1 MYSRMTRYL
10 LGLLLV
16 CTLATSSPQGFAHA
30 VLLDSSPKPGE
41 MLMQS
46 PSEVVANF
54 NEGVGPIFFKVLDVK
69 GQPVGD
75 PGEIRLD
82 GTKMILPLRATIPNG
97 TYVLTYR
104 VISADT
110 HPVGATFGFSIGEPM
125 KTVDATA
132 DAGSRSIWSLAVAVN
147 RWVLYA
153 GMLWVAG
160 TALFL
165 LLLGIEG
172 SLREDARQKAR
183 WASVVTALSYVLAV
197 GFGGAD
203 MQLGG
208 VDALWKAATWR
219 SGLDSTLAP
228 SAVFGV
234 ISMALLYAG
243 CMAGE
248 RRRHGVLIAG
258 VALAIGSFLVTGH
271 AATAPPAWLM
281 APVVGAHL
289 LATAFWIGAFRPLL
303 LSTRQLS
310 AADSGAL
317 MQRFS
322 NFAVPAV
329 IVALIS
335 GSAISLKQLGSPANL
350 FNNDYGTVLLTKI
363 ILVFVIIGIAAY
375 NKINLTPKLIA
386 NDAAGVSKIKRTITL
401 ELMLYLIVLAAASAL
416 TVTTPPRALVATGEA
431 GAAEANMAMM
441 SGGLV
446 KRTLENDAGYS
457 AEIELSPAKV
467 GENMLMVTVKDPA
480 GVIVQSATALEVT
493 VALESAGISEVRLKA
508 EAVGNG
514 MWHVMIGETLIPGDW
529 ALTIDAYLTDYDKIS
544 FLTSVNLN

>member
-1 MYSRMTRYL
+1 MYSRITRYL

-132 DAGSRSIWSLAVAVN
+132 DAGSRSLWSLAVAVN

>member
-1 MYSRMTRYL
+1 MFSRMTRYL
-10 LGLLLV
+10 FSLLLV
-16 CTLATSSPQGFAHA
+16 GALAASSPRAFAHA

-41 MLMQS
+41 MLMQP

-82 GTKMILPLRATIPNG
+82 GTKMILPLGALLPNG

-125 KTVDATA
+125 KSVDATA

-147 RWVLYA
+147 RWILYA

-160 TALFL
+160 TAIFML
-165 LLLGIEG
+165 LVGLDGA
-172 SLREDARQKAR
+172 LREDARQKAR
-183 WASVVTALSYVLAV
+183 WASVLTAWSYVLAV

-208 VDALWKAATWR
+208 ADALWQAATWR
-219 SGLDSTLAP
+219 SGLDSTLAS
-228 SAVFGV
+228 SAVFGL
-234 ISMALLYAG
+234 IAMLLLYAG
-243 CMAGE
+243 FAAGD
-248 RRRHGVLIAG
+248 RRRDGFLIAG
-258 VALAIGSFLVTGH
+258 VVLAIGSFLVTGH

-303 LSTRQLS
+303 LSTRMLS
-310 AADSGAL
+310 VSDSGAL
-317 MQRFS
+317 LQRFS
-322 NFAVPAV
+322 TFAVPAV
-329 IVALIS
+329 IVVLVS
-335 GSAISLKQLGSPANL
+335 GSAISLKQLGSPTKL
-350 FNNDYGTVLLTKI
+350 FDNDYGTVLLAKI

-386 NDAAGVSKIKRTITL
+386 NDAAGVAKIRRTITL
-401 ELMLYLIVLAAASAL
+401 ELMLYVIVLAAASAL

-431 GAAEANMAMM
+431 GAADAKMAMI
-441 SGGLV
+441 SGGLL
-446 KRTLENDAGYS
+446 KRTLRNAAAYS

-467 GENMLMVTVKDPA
+467 GENMLMVTLTDPA
-480 GVIVQSATALEVT
+480 GVIVDDATALEVT
-493 VALESAGISEVRLKA
+493 VALEAAGISEVRLKA
-508 EAVGNG
+508 EPVGNG

-529 ALTIDAYLTDYDKIS
+529 ALTIDGYLTDYDKTS
-544 FLTSVNLN
+544 FATIVTLK

>member
-1 MYSRMTRYL
+1 MCGRMTRYL

-16 CTLATSSPQGFAHA
+16 CTFATSSPQGFAHA

-82 GTKMILPLRATIPNG
+82 GTKMILPLRATLPNG

-125 KTVDATA
+125 KTIDATA

-183 WASVVTALSYVLAV
+183 WASVLTALSYVLAV

-219 SGLDSTLAP
+219 SGLDSTLAS
-228 SAVFGV
+228 SAVLGL
-234 ISMALLYAG
+234 IAMALLYAG
-243 CMAGE
+243 FVAGE
-248 RRRHGVLIAG
+248 QRRHGVLIAG
-258 VALAIGSFLVTGH
+258 ATLAIGSFLVTGH

-281 APVVGAHL
+281 APVVGVHL

-303 LSTRQLS
+303 LSTGQLS

-329 IVALIS
+329 IVVLIS
-335 GSAISLKQLGSPANL
+335 GTAISLKQLGSPAKL
-350 FNNDYGTVLLTKI
+350 FDNDYGTVLLTKI
-363 ILVFVIIGIAAY
+363 ILVLVIIGIAAY
-375 NKINLTPKLIA
+375 NKINLTPRLIA
-386 NDAAGVSKIKRTITL
+386 NDVAGVSKIRRTITL
-401 ELMLYLIVLAAASAL
+401 ELMLYVIVLAAASAL

-431 GAAEANMAMM
+431 GAAEAKMAMM

-480 GVIVQSATALEVT
+480 GVIVQDATALEVT

-529 ALTIDAYLTDYDKIS
+529 VLMIDGYLTDYDKTS
-544 FLTSVNLN
+544 FATTVTLK

>member
-1 MYSRMTRYL
+1 MFSRMTRYL
-10 LGLLLV
+10 FSLLLV
-16 CTLATSSPQGFAHA
+16 GALAASSPRAFAHA

-41 MLMQS
+41 MLMQP

-82 GTKMILPLRATIPNG
+82 GTKMILPLGALLPNG

-125 KTVDATA
+125 KSVDATA

-147 RWVLYA
+147 RWILYA

-160 TALFL
+160 TAIFML
-165 LLLGIEG
+165 LVGLDGA
-172 SLREDARQKAR
+172 LREDARQKAR
-183 WASVVTALSYVLAV
+183 WASVLTAWSYVLAV

-208 VDALWKAATWR
+208 ADALWQAATWR
-219 SGLDSTLAP
+219 SGFDSTLAS
-228 SAVFGV
+228 SAVFGL
-234 ISMALLYAG
+234 IAMLLLYAG
-243 CMAGE
+243 FAAGD
-248 RRRHGVLIAG
+248 RRRDGFLIAG
-258 VALAIGSFLVTGH
+258 VVLAIGSFLVTGH

-303 LSTRQLS
+303 LSTRMLS
-310 AADSGAL
+310 VSDSGAL
-317 MQRFS
+317 LQRFS
-322 NFAVPAV
+322 TFAVPAV
-329 IVALIS
+329 IVVLVS
-335 GSAISLKQLGSPANL
+335 GSAISLKQLGSPTKL
-350 FNNDYGTVLLTKI
+350 FDNDYGTVLLAKI

-386 NDAAGVSKIKRTITL
+386 NDAAGVAKIRRTITL
-401 ELMLYLIVLAAASAL
+401 ELMLYVIVLAAASAL

-431 GAAEANMAMM
+431 GAADAKMAMI
-441 SGGLV
+441 SGGLL
-446 KRTLENDAGYS
+446 KRTLRNAAAYS

-467 GENMLMVTVKDPA
+467 GENMLMVTLTDPA
-480 GVIVQSATALEVT
+480 GVIVDDATALEVT
-493 VALESAGISEVRLKA
+493 VALEAAGISEVRLKA
-508 EAVGNG
+508 EPVGNG

-529 ALTIDAYLTDYDKIS
+529 ALTIDGYLTDYDKTS
-544 FLTSVNLN
+544 FATIVTLK

>member
-132 DAGSRSIWSLAVAVN
+132 DAGSRSLWSLAVAVN

-183 WASVVTALSYVLAV
+183 WASLVTALSYVLAV

>member
-132 DAGSRSIWSLAVAVN
+132 DAGSRSLWSLAVAVN

>member
-1 MYSRMTRYL
+1 MCGRMTRYL

-16 CTLATSSPQGFAHA
+16 CTFATSSPQGFAHA

-82 GTKMILPLRATIPNG
+82 GTKMILPLRATLPNG

-183 WASVVTALSYVLAV
+183 WASVLTALSYVLAV

-219 SGLDSTLAP
+219 SGLDSTLAS
-228 SAVFGV
+228 SAVLGL
-234 ISMALLYAG
+234 IAMALLYAG
-243 CMAGE
+243 FVAGE
-248 RRRHGVLIAG
+248 QRRHGVLIAG
-258 VALAIGSFLVTGH
+258 ATLAIGSFLVTGH

-281 APVVGAHL
+281 APVVGVHL

-303 LSTRQLS
+303 LSTGQLS

-329 IVALIS
+329 IVVLIS
-335 GSAISLKQLGSPANL
+335 GTAISLKQLGSPAKL
-350 FNNDYGTVLLTKI
+350 FDNDYGTVLLTKI
-363 ILVFVIIGIAAY
+363 ILVLVIIGIAAY
-375 NKINLTPKLIA
+375 NKINLTPRLIA
-386 NDAAGVSKIKRTITL
+386 NDVAGVSKIRRTITL
-401 ELMLYLIVLAAASAL
+401 ELMLYVIVLAAASAL

-431 GAAEANMAMM
+431 GAAEAKMAMM

-480 GVIVQSATALEVT
+480 GVIVQDATALEVT

-529 ALTIDAYLTDYDKIS
+529 ALTIDGYLTDYDKTS
-544 FLTSVNLN
+544 FSTTVTLK

>member
-1 MYSRMTRYL
+1 MFSRMTRYL
-10 LGLLLV
+10 FSLLLV
-16 CTLATSSPQGFAHA
+16 GALAASSPRAFAHA

-41 MLMQS
+41 MLMQP

-82 GTKMILPLRATIPNG
+82 GTKMILPLGALLPNG

-125 KTVDATA
+125 KSVDATA

-147 RWVLYA
+147 RWILYA

-160 TALFL
+160 TAIFML
-165 LLLGIEG
+165 LVGLDGA
-172 SLREDARQKAR
+172 LREDARQKAR
-183 WASVVTALSYVLAV
+183 WASVLTAWSYVLAV

-208 VDALWKAATWR
+208 ADALWQAATWR
-219 SGLDSTLAP
+219 SGLDSTLAS
-228 SAVFGV
+228 SAVFGL
-234 ISMALLYAG
+234 IAMLLLYAG
-243 CMAGE
+243 FAAGD
-248 RRRHGVLIAG
+248 RRRDGFLIAG
-258 VALAIGSFLVTGH
+258 VVLAIGSFLVTGH

-303 LSTRQLS
+303 LSTRMLS
-310 AADSGAL
+310 VSDSGAL
-317 MQRFS
+317 LQRFS
-322 NFAVPAV
+322 TFAVPAV
-329 IVALIS
+329 IVVLVS
-335 GSAISLKQLGSPANL
+335 GSAISLKQLGSPTKL
-350 FNNDYGTVLLTKI
+350 FDNDYGTVLLAKI

-386 NDAAGVSKIKRTITL
+386 NDAAGVAKIRRTITL
-401 ELMLYLIVLAAASAL
+401 ELMLYVIVLAAASAL

-431 GAAEANMAMM
+431 GAADAKMAMI
-441 SGGLV
+441 SGGLL
-446 KRTLENDAGYS
+446 KRTLRNASAYS

-467 GENMLMVTVKDPA
+467 GENMLMVTLTDPA
-480 GVIVQSATALEVT
+480 GVIVDDATALEVT
-493 VALESAGISEVRLKA
+493 VALEAAGISEVRLKA
-508 EAVGNG
+508 EPVGNG

-529 ALTIDAYLTDYDKIS
+529 ALTIDGYLTDYDKTS
-544 FLTSVNLN
+544 FATIVTLK

>member
-1 MYSRMTRYL
+1 MTRYL
-10 LGLLLV
+10 FSLLLV
-16 CTLATSSPQGFAHA
+16 GALAASSPRAFAHA

-41 MLMQS
+41 MLMQP

-82 GTKMILPLRATIPNG
+82 GTKMILPLGALLPNG

-125 KTVDATA
+125 KSVDATA

-147 RWVLYA
+147 RWILYA

-160 TALFL
+160 TAIFML
-165 LLLGIEG
+165 LVGLDGA
-172 SLREDARQKAR
+172 LREDARQKAR
-183 WASVVTALSYVLAV
+183 WASVLTAWSYVLAV

-208 VDALWKAATWR
+208 ADALWQAATWR
-219 SGLDSTLAP
+219 SGFDSTLAS
-228 SAVFGV
+228 SAVFGL
-234 ISMALLYAG
+234 IAMLLLYAG
-243 CMAGE
+243 FAAGD
-248 RRRHGVLIAG
+248 RRRDGFLIAG
-258 VALAIGSFLVTGH
+258 VVLAIGSFLVTGH

-303 LSTRQLS
+303 LSTRMLS
-310 AADSGAL
+310 VSDSGAL
-317 MQRFS
+317 LQRFS
-322 NFAVPAV
+322 TFAVPAV
-329 IVALIS
+329 IVVLVS
-335 GSAISLKQLGSPANL
+335 GSAISLKQLGSPTKL
-350 FNNDYGTVLLTKI
+350 FDNDYGTVLLAKI

-386 NDAAGVSKIKRTITL
+386 NDAAGVAKIRRTITL
-401 ELMLYLIVLAAASAL
+401 ELMLYVIVLAAASAL

-431 GAAEANMAMM
+431 GAADAKMAMI
-441 SGGLV
+441 SGGLL
-446 KRTLENDAGYS
+446 KRTLRNASAYS

-467 GENMLMVTVKDPA
+467 GENMLMVTLTDPA
-480 GVIVQSATALEVT
+480 GVIVDDATALEVT
-493 VALESAGISEVRLKA
+493 VALEAAGISEVRLKA
-508 EAVGNG
+508 EPVGNG

-529 ALTIDAYLTDYDKIS
+529 ALTIDGYLTDYDKTS
-544 FLTSVNLN
+544 FATIVTLN

>member
-1 MYSRMTRYL
+1 MCGRMTRYL

-16 CTLATSSPQGFAHA
+16 CTFATSSPQGFAHA

-82 GTKMILPLRATIPNG
+82 GTKMILPLRATLPNG

-125 KTVDATA
+125 KTIDATA

-183 WASVVTALSYVLAV
+183 WASVLTALSYVLAV

-219 SGLDSTLAP
+219 SGLDSTLAS
-228 SAVFGV
+228 SAVLGL
-234 ISMALLYAG
+234 IAMALLYAG
-243 CMAGE
+243 FVAGE
-248 RRRHGVLIAG
+248 QRRHGVLIAG
-258 VALAIGSFLVTGH
+258 ATLAIGSFLVTGH

-281 APVVGAHL
+281 APVVGVHL

-303 LSTRQLS
+303 LSTGQLS

-329 IVALIS
+329 IVVLIS
-335 GSAISLKQLGSPANL
+335 GTAISLKQLGSPAKL
-350 FNNDYGTVLLTKI
+350 FDNDYGTVLLTKI
-363 ILVFVIIGIAAY
+363 ILVLVIIGIAAY
-375 NKINLTPKLIA
+375 NKINLTPRLIA
-386 NDAAGVSKIKRTITL
+386 NDVAGVSKIRRTITL
-401 ELMLYLIVLAAASAL
+401 ELMLYVIVLAAASAL

-431 GAAEANMAMM
+431 GAAEAKMAMM

-480 GVIVQSATALEVT
+480 GVIVQDATALEVT

-529 ALTIDAYLTDYDKIS
+529 ALTIDGYLTDYDKTS
-544 FLTSVNLN
+544 FSTTVTLK

>member
-1 MYSRMTRYL
+1 MTRYL

-16 CTLATSSPQGFAHA
+16 CTFATSSPQGFAHA

-82 GTKMILPLRATIPNG
+82 GTKMILPLRATLPNG

-125 KTVDATA
+125 KTIDATA

-183 WASVVTALSYVLAV
+183 WASVLTALSYVLAV

-219 SGLDSTLAP
+219 SGLDSTLAS
-228 SAVFGV
+228 SAVLGL
-234 ISMALLYAG
+234 IAMALLYAG
-243 CMAGE
+243 FVAGE
-248 RRRHGVLIAG
+248 QRRHGVLIAG
-258 VALAIGSFLVTGH
+258 ATLAIGSFLVTGH

-281 APVVGAHL
+281 APVVGVHL

-303 LSTRQLS
+303 LSTGQLS

-329 IVALIS
+329 IVVLIS
-335 GSAISLKQLGSPANL
+335 GTAISLKQLGSPAKL
-350 FNNDYGTVLLTKI
+350 FDNDYGTVLLTKI
-363 ILVFVIIGIAAY
+363 ILVLVIIGIAAY
-375 NKINLTPKLIA
+375 NKINLTPRLIA
-386 NDAAGVSKIKRTITL
+386 NDVAGVSKIRRTITL
-401 ELMLYLIVLAAASAL
+401 ELMLYVIVLAAASAL

-431 GAAEANMAMM
+431 GAAEAKMAMM

-467 GENMLMVTVKDPA
+467 GENMLMVTLKDPA
-480 GVIVQSATALEVT
+480 GVIVQDATALEVT

-529 ALTIDAYLTDYDKIS
+529 ALTIDGYLTDYDKTS
-544 FLTSVNLN
+544 FSTTVTLK

>member
-1 MYSRMTRYL
+1 MTRYL

-183 WASVVTALSYVLAV
+183 WASLVTALSYVLAV

>member
-1 MYSRMTRYL
+1 MHGRMTRYL

-46 PSEVVANF
+46 PAEVVANF

-82 GTKMILPLRATIPNG
+82 GTKMILPLRATLPNG

-183 WASVVTALSYVLAV
+183 WASVLTALSYVLAV

-219 SGLDSTLAP
+219 SGLDSTLAS
-228 SAVFGV
+228 SAVLGL
-234 ISMALLYAG
+234 IAMALLYAG
-243 CMAGE
+243 FVAGE
-248 RRRHGVLIAG
+248 QRRHGVLIAG
-258 VALAIGSFLVTGH
+258 ATLAIGSFLVTGH

-281 APVVGAHL
+281 APVVGVHL

-303 LSTRQLS
+303 LSTGQLS

-329 IVALIS
+329 IVVLIS
-335 GSAISLKQLGSPANL
+335 GTAISLKQLGSPAKL
-350 FNNDYGTVLLTKI
+350 FDNDYGTVLLTKI
-363 ILVFVIIGIAAY
+363 ILVLVIVGIAAF
-375 NKINLTPKLIA
+375 NKINLTPRLIA
-386 NDAAGVSKIKRTITL
+386 NDVAGVSKIKRTITL
-401 ELMLYLIVLAAASAL
+401 ELMLYVIVLAAASAL

-431 GAAEANMAMM
+431 GAAEAKMAMM
-441 SGGLV
+441 TGGLV

-480 GVIVQSATALEVT
+480 GVIVQDATALEVT

-529 ALTIDAYLTDYDKIS
+529 ALTIDGYLTDYDKTS
-544 FLTSVNLN
+544 FATTVTLK

>member
-10 LGLLLV
+10 LGFLLV

-69 GQPVGD
+69 GEAVGD

-147 RWVLYA
+147 RWALYA

-183 WASVVTALSYVLAV
+183 WASVLTALSYVLAV

-208 VDALWKAATWR
+208 VDALWKPATWR
-219 SGLDSTLAP
+219 SGLDSTLAS

-258 VALAIGSFLVTGH
+258 VVLAIGSFLVTGH

-289 LATAFWIGAFRPLL
+289 LATAFWMGAFRPLL

-329 IVALIS
+329 IVVLIS
-335 GSAISLKQLGSPANL
+335 GTAISLKQLGSPANL
-350 FNNDYGTVLLTKI
+350 FNNDYGRVLLTKI

-375 NKINLTPKLIA
+375 NKINLTPKLLA
-386 NDAAGVSKIKRTITL
+386 NDVAGVSKIKRTITL
-401 ELMLYLIVLAAASAL
+401 ELMLYAIVLSAASAL
-416 TVTTPPRALVATGEA
+416 TVTTPPRALVATGKA
-431 GAAEANMAMM
+431 GAAEAKMAMM

-457 AEIELSPAKV
+457 ADIELSPAKV
-467 GENMLMVTVKDPA
+467 GENMLMVTLRDPA
-480 GVIVQSATALEVT
+480 GVIVQGATALEVT

-529 ALTIDAYLTDYDKIS
+529 ALMIDGYLTDYDKTS
-544 FLTSVNLN
+544 FATTVTLK

>member
-1 MYSRMTRYL
+1 MCGRMTRYL

-16 CTLATSSPQGFAHA
+16 CTFATSSPQGFAHA

-82 GTKMILPLRATIPNG
+82 GTKMILPLRATLPNG

-183 WASVVTALSYVLAV
+183 WASVLTALSYVLAV

-219 SGLDSTLAP
+219 SGLDSTLAS
-228 SAVFGV
+228 SAVLGL
-234 ISMALLYAG
+234 IAMALLYAG
-243 CMAGE
+243 FVAGE
-248 RRRHGVLIAG
+248 QRRHGVLIAG
-258 VALAIGSFLVTGH
+258 ATLAIGSFLVTGH

-281 APVVGAHL
+281 APVVGVHL

-303 LSTRQLS
+303 LSTGQLS

-329 IVALIS
+329 IVVLIS
-335 GSAISLKQLGSPANL
+335 GTAISLKQLGSPAKL
-350 FNNDYGTVLLTKI
+350 FDNDYGTVLLTKI
-363 ILVFVIIGIAAY
+363 ILVLVIIGIAAY
-375 NKINLTPKLIA
+375 NKINLTPRLIA
-386 NDAAGVSKIKRTITL
+386 NDVAGVSKIKRTITL
-401 ELMLYLIVLAAASAL
+401 ELMLYVIVLAAASAL

-431 GAAEANMAMM
+431 GAAEAKMAMM
-441 SGGLV
+441 TGGLV

-480 GVIVQSATALEVT
+480 GVIVQDATALEVT

-529 ALTIDAYLTDYDKIS
+529 ALTIDGYLTDYDKTS
-544 FLTSVNLN
+544 FATTVTLK

>member
-1 MYSRMTRYL
+1 MTRYL
-10 LGLLLV
+10 FSLLLV
-16 CTLATSSPQGFAHA
+16 GALAASSPRAFAHA

-41 MLMQS
+41 MLMQP

-82 GTKMILPLRATIPNG
+82 GTKMILPLGALLPNG

-125 KTVDATA
+125 KSVDATA

-147 RWVLYA
+147 RWILYA

-160 TALFL
+160 TAIFML
-165 LLLGIEG
+165 LVGLDGA
-172 SLREDARQKAR
+172 LREDARQKAR
-183 WASVVTALSYVLAV
+183 WASVLTAWSYVLAV

-208 VDALWKAATWR
+208 ADALWQAATWR
-219 SGLDSTLAP
+219 SGLDSTLAS
-228 SAVFGV
+228 SAVFGL
-234 ISMALLYAG
+234 IAMLLLYAG
-243 CMAGE
+243 FAAGD
-248 RRRHGVLIAG
+248 RRRDGFLIAG
-258 VALAIGSFLVTGH
+258 VVLAIGSFLVTGH

-303 LSTRQLS
+303 LSTRMLS
-310 AADSGAL
+310 VSDSGAL
-317 MQRFS
+317 LQRFS
-322 NFAVPAV
+322 TFAVPAV
-329 IVALIS
+329 IVVLVS
-335 GSAISLKQLGSPANL
+335 GSAISLKQLGSPTKL
-350 FNNDYGTVLLTKI
+350 FDNDYGTVLLAKI

-386 NDAAGVSKIKRTITL
+386 NDAAGVAKIRRTITL
-401 ELMLYLIVLAAASAL
+401 ELMLYVIVLAAASAL

-431 GAAEANMAMM
+431 GAADAKMAMI
-441 SGGLV
+441 SGGLL
-446 KRTLENDAGYS
+446 KRTLRNAAAYS

-467 GENMLMVTVKDPA
+467 GENMLMVTLTDPA
-480 GVIVQSATALEVT
+480 GVIVDDATALEVT
-493 VALESAGISEVRLKA
+493 VALEAAGISEVRLKA
-508 EAVGNG
+508 EPVGNG

-529 ALTIDAYLTDYDKIS
+529 ALTIDGYLTDYDKTS
-544 FLTSVNLN
+544 FATIVTLK

>member
-1 MYSRMTRYL
+1 MTRYL
-10 LGLLLV
+10 FSLLLV
-16 CTLATSSPQGFAHA
+16 GALAASSPRAFAHA

-41 MLMQS
+41 MLMQP

-82 GTKMILPLRATIPNG
+82 GTKMILPLGALLPNG

-125 KTVDATA
+125 KSVDATA

-147 RWVLYA
+147 RWILYA

-160 TALFL
+160 TAIFML
-165 LLLGIEG
+165 LVGLDGA
-172 SLREDARQKAR
+172 LREDARQKAR
-183 WASVVTALSYVLAV
+183 WASVLTAWSYVLAV

-208 VDALWKAATWR
+208 ADALWQAATWR
-219 SGLDSTLAP
+219 SGLDSTLAS
-228 SAVFGV
+228 SAVFGL
-234 ISMALLYAG
+234 IAMLLLYAG
-243 CMAGE
+243 FAAGD
-248 RRRHGVLIAG
+248 RRRDGFLIAG
-258 VALAIGSFLVTGH
+258 VVLAIGSFLVTGH

-303 LSTRQLS
+303 LSTRMLS
-310 AADSGAL
+310 VSDSGAL
-317 MQRFS
+317 LQRFS
-322 NFAVPAV
+322 TFAVPAV
-329 IVALIS
+329 IVVLVS
-335 GSAISLKQLGSPANL
+335 GSAISLKQLGSPTKL
-350 FNNDYGTVLLTKI
+350 FDNDYGTVLLAKI

-386 NDAAGVSKIKRTITL
+386 NDAAGVAKIRRTITL
-401 ELMLYLIVLAAASAL
+401 ELMLYVIVLAAASAL

-431 GAAEANMAMM
+431 GAADAKMAMI
-441 SGGLV
+441 SGGLL
-446 KRTLENDAGYS
+446 KRTLRNAAAYS

-467 GENMLMVTVKDPA
+467 GENMLMVTLTDPA
-480 GVIVQSATALEVT
+480 GVIVDDATALEVT
-493 VALESAGISEVRLKA
+493 VALEAAGISEVRLKA
-508 EAVGNG
+508 EPVGNG

-529 ALTIDAYLTDYDKIS
+529 ALTIDGYLTDYDKTS
-544 FLTSVNLN
+544 FATIVTLN

>member
-1 MYSRMTRYL
+1 MCGRMTRYL

-16 CTLATSSPQGFAHA
+16 CTFATSSPQGFAHA

-82 GTKMILPLRATIPNG
+82 GTKMILPLRATLPNG

-132 DAGSRSIWSLAVAVN
+132 DAGSRSIWALAVAVN

-183 WASVVTALSYVLAV
+183 WASVLTALSYVLAV

-219 SGLDSTLAP
+219 SGLDSTLAS
-228 SAVFGV
+228 SAVLGL
-234 ISMALLYAG
+234 IAMALLYAG
-243 CMAGE
+243 FVAGE
-248 RRRHGVLIAG
+248 QRRHGVLIAG
-258 VALAIGSFLVTGH
+258 ATLAIGSFLVTGH

-281 APVVGAHL
+281 APVVGVHL

-303 LSTRQLS
+303 LSTGQLS

-329 IVALIS
+329 IVVLIS
-335 GSAISLKQLGSPANL
+335 GTAISLKQLGSPAKL
-350 FNNDYGTVLLTKI
+350 FDNDYGTVLLTKI
-363 ILVFVIIGIAAY
+363 ILVLVIVGIAAF
-375 NKINLTPKLIA
+375 NKINLTPRLIA
-386 NDAAGVSKIKRTITL
+386 NDVAGVSKIKRTITL
-401 ELMLYLIVLAAASAL
+401 ELMLYVIVLAAASAL
-416 TVTTPPRALVATGEA
+416 TVTTPPRALVVTGEA
-431 GAAEANMAMM
+431 GAAEAKMAMM
-441 SGGLV
+441 TGGLV

-480 GVIVQSATALEVT
+480 GVIVQDATALEVT

-529 ALTIDAYLTDYDKIS
+529 ALTIDGYLTDYDKTS
-544 FLTSVNLN
+544 FSTTVTLK

>member
-183 WASVVTALSYVLAV
+183 WASLVTALSYVLAV

>member
-1 MYSRMTRYL
+1 MCGRMTRYL

-16 CTLATSSPQGFAHA
+16 CTFATSSPQGFAHA

-82 GTKMILPLRATIPNG
+82 GTKMILPLRATLPNG

-183 WASVVTALSYVLAV
+183 WASVLTALSYVLAV

-219 SGLDSTLAP
+219 SGLDSTLAS
-228 SAVFGV
+228 SAVLGL
-234 ISMALLYAG
+234 IAMALLYAG
-243 CMAGE
+243 FVAGE
-248 RRRHGVLIAG
+248 QRRHGVLIAG
-258 VALAIGSFLVTGH
+258 ATLAIGSFLVTGH

-281 APVVGAHL
+281 APVVGVHL

-303 LSTRQLS
+303 LSTGQLS

-329 IVALIS
+329 IVVLIS
-335 GSAISLKQLGSPANL
+335 GTAISLKQLGSPAKL
-350 FNNDYGTVLLTKI
+350 FDNDYGTVLLTKI
-363 ILVFVIIGIAAY
+363 ILVLVIIGIAAY
-375 NKINLTPKLIA
+375 NKINLTPRLIA
-386 NDAAGVSKIKRTITL
+386 NDVAGVSKIRRTITL
-401 ELMLYLIVLAAASAL
+401 ELMLYVIVLAAASAL
-416 TVTTPPRALVATGEA
+416 TVTTPPRALVATGEP
-431 GAAEANMAMM
+431 GAAEAKMAMM

-467 GENMLMVTVKDPA
+467 GENMLMVTLKDPA
-480 GVIVQSATALEVT
+480 GVIVQDATALEVT

-529 ALTIDAYLTDYDKIS
+529 ALTIDGYLTDYDKTS
-544 FLTSVNLN
+544 FATTVTLK

>member
-1 MYSRMTRYL
+1 MCGRMTRYL

-16 CTLATSSPQGFAHA
+16 CTFATSSPQGFAHA

-82 GTKMILPLRATIPNG
+82 GTKMILPLRATLPNG

-132 DAGSRSIWSLAVAVN
+132 DAGSRSIWALAVAVN

-183 WASVVTALSYVLAV
+183 WASVLTALSYVLAV

-219 SGLDSTLAP
+219 SGLDSTLAS
-228 SAVFGV
+228 SAVLGL
-234 ISMALLYAG
+234 IAMALLYAG
-243 CMAGE
+243 FVAGE
-248 RRRHGVLIAG
+248 QRRHGVLIAG
-258 VALAIGSFLVTGH
+258 ATLAIGSFLVTGH

-281 APVVGAHL
+281 APVVGVHL

-303 LSTRQLS
+303 LSTGQLS

-329 IVALIS
+329 IVVLIS
-335 GSAISLKQLGSPANL
+335 GTAISLKQLGSPAKL
-350 FNNDYGTVLLTKI
+350 FDNDYGTVLLTKI
-363 ILVFVIIGIAAY
+363 ILVLVIIGIAAY
-375 NKINLTPKLIA
+375 NKINLTPRLIA
-386 NDAAGVSKIKRTITL
+386 NDVAGVSKIRRTITL
-401 ELMLYLIVLAAASAL
+401 ELMLYVIVLAAASAL
-416 TVTTPPRALVATGEA
+416 TVTTPPRALVATGEP
-431 GAAEANMAMM
+431 GAAEAKMAMM

-480 GVIVQSATALEVT
+480 GVIVQDATALEVT

-529 ALTIDAYLTDYDKIS
+529 ALTIDGYLTDYDKTS
-544 FLTSVNLN
+544 FSTTVTLK

>member
-1 MYSRMTRYL
+1 MYRRMTRYL

-16 CTLATSSPQGFAHA
+16 CTLATSSPQGFSHA
-30 VLLDSSPKPGE
+30 VLLDSSPKPSE

-46 PSEVVANF
+46 PAEVVANF

-132 DAGSRSIWSLAVAVN
+132 DAGSRSIWSPAVAVN

-153 GMLWVAG
+153 GMLWVVG

-183 WASVVTALSYVLAV
+183 WASVLTALSYVLAV

-219 SGLDSTLAP
+219 SGLDSTLAS

-243 CMAGE
+243 FMAGE
-248 RRRHGVLIAG
+248 RRHGVLIAG

-322 NFAVPAV
+322 NFAVSAV
-329 IVALIS
+329 IVVLIS
-335 GSAISLKQLGSPANL
+335 GTAISLKQLGSPANL

-386 NDAAGVSKIKRTITL
+386 NEVAGVSKIKRTITL
-401 ELMLYLIVLAAASAL
+401 ELMLYVIVLAAASAL

-431 GAAEANMAMM
+431 GAAEAKMAMM

-457 AEIELSPAKV
+457 ADIELSPAKV
-467 GENMLMVTVKDPA
+467 GENMLMVTLKDPA
-480 GVIVQSATALEVT
+480 GVIVQGATALEVI

-514 MWHVMIGETLIPGDW
+514 MWHVMISETLIPGDW
-529 ALTIDAYLTDYDKIS
+529 ALMIDGYLTDYDKTS
-544 FLTSVNLN
+544 FSTTVTLK

>member
-1 MYSRMTRYL
+1 MYGRMTRYL

-16 CTLATSSPQGFAHA
+16 CTLATSSPQGFTHA
-30 VLLDSSPKPGE
+30 VLLDSSPKPGD

-82 GTKMILPLRATIPNG
+82 GTKIILPLRAKIPNG

-125 KTVDATA
+125 EGVDTTV
-132 DAGSRSIWSLAVAVN
+132 DAGSRSIWSIAVAVN

-183 WASVVTALSYVLAV
+183 WASVLTALSYVLAV

-208 VDALWKAATWR
+208 ADALWKASTWR
-219 SGLDSTLAP
+219 SGIGSTLAS
-228 SAVFGV
+228 SAVFGL
-234 ISMALLYAG
+234 ISMALLYVGFA
-243 CMAGE
+243 AGE
-248 RRRHGVLIAG
+248 RRRHGVVIAG
-258 VALAIGSFLVTGH
+258 VTLAIGSFLVTGH

-310 AADSGAL
+310 AVDSGAL

-329 IVALIS
+329 IVVLIS
-335 GSAISLKQLGSPANL
+335 GTAISLKQLGSPAKL
-350 FNNDYGTVLLTKI
+350 FDNDYGTVLLTKI
-363 ILVFVIIGIAAY
+363 TLVLVIIGIAAY

-386 NDAAGVSKIKRTITL
+386 NDVAGVSTIKRTITL
-401 ELMLYLIVLAAASAL
+401 EIMLYVIVLAAASAL

-431 GAAEANMAMM
+431 GAAEAKMAMM

-446 KRTLENDAGYS
+446 KRTLENDAGYT

-467 GENMLMVTVKDPA
+467 GENMLMVTLRDPA
-480 GVIVQSATALEVT
+480 GVVVQSASALEVT

-529 ALTIDAYLTDYDKIS
+529 ALTIDGYLTDYDKTG
-544 FLTSVNLN
+544 FATTVTLK

>member
-1 MYSRMTRYL
+1 MTRYL

-46 PSEVVANF
+46 PAEVVANF

-82 GTKMILPLRATIPNG
+82 GTKMILPLRATLPNG

-183 WASVVTALSYVLAV
+183 WASVLTALSYVLAV

-219 SGLDSTLAP
+219 SGLDSTLAS
-228 SAVFGV
+228 SAVLGL
-234 ISMALLYAG
+234 IAMALLYAG
-243 CMAGE
+243 FVAGE
-248 RRRHGVLIAG
+248 QRRHGVLIAG
-258 VALAIGSFLVTGH
+258 ATLAIGSFLVTGH

-281 APVVGAHL
+281 APVVGVHL

-329 IVALIS
+329 IVVLIS
-335 GSAISLKQLGSPANL
+335 GTAISLKQLGSPAKL
-350 FNNDYGTVLLTKI
+350 FDNDYGTVLLTKI
-363 ILVFVIIGIAAY
+363 ILVLVIIGIAAY
-375 NKINLTPKLIA
+375 NKINLTPRLIA
-386 NDAAGVSKIKRTITL
+386 NDVAGVSKIKRTITL
-401 ELMLYLIVLAAASAL
+401 ELMLYVIVLAAASAL

-431 GAAEANMAMM
+431 GAAEAKMAMM
-441 SGGLV
+441 TGGLV

-480 GVIVQSATALEVT
+480 GVIVQDATALEVT

-529 ALTIDAYLTDYDKIS
+529 ALTIDGYLTDYDKTS
-544 FLTSVNLN
+544 FATTVTLK

>member
-1 MYSRMTRYL
+1 MTRYL
-10 LGLLLV
+10 FSLLLV
-16 CTLATSSPQGFAHA
+16 GALAASSPRAFAHA

-41 MLMQS
+41 MLMQP

-82 GTKMILPLRATIPNG
+82 GTKLILPLGASLPNG

-125 KTVDATA
+125 KSVDATA

-147 RWVLYA
+147 RWILYA

-160 TALFL
+160 TAIFML
-165 LLLGIEG
+165 LVGLDGA
-172 SLREDARQKAR
+172 LREDARQKAR
-183 WASVVTALSYVLAV
+183 WASVLTAWSYVLAV

-208 VDALWKAATWR
+208 ADALWQAATWR
-219 SGLDSTLAP
+219 SGLDSTLAS
-228 SAVFGV
+228 SAVFGL
-234 ISMALLYAG
+234 IAMLLLYAG
-243 CMAGE
+243 FAAGD
-248 RRRHGVLIAG
+248 RRRDGFLIAG
-258 VALAIGSFLVTGH
+258 VVLAIGSFLVTGH

-303 LSTRQLS
+303 LSTRMLS
-310 AADSGAL
+310 VSDSGAL
-317 MQRFS
+317 LQRFS
-322 NFAVPAV
+322 TFAVPAV
-329 IVALIS
+329 IVVLVS
-335 GSAISLKQLGSPANL
+335 GSAISLKQLGSPTKL
-350 FNNDYGTVLLTKI
+350 FDNDYGTVLLAKI

-386 NDAAGVSKIKRTITL
+386 NDAAGVAKIRRTITL
-401 ELMLYLIVLAAASAL
+401 ELMLYVIVLAAASAL

-431 GAAEANMAMM
+431 GAADAKMAMI
-441 SGGLV
+441 SGGLL
-446 KRTLENDAGYS
+446 KRTLRNAAAYS

-467 GENMLMVTVKDPA
+467 GENMLMVTLTDPA
-480 GVIVQSATALEVT
+480 GVIVDDATALEVT
-493 VALESAGISEVRLKA
+493 VALEAAGISEVRLKA
-508 EAVGNG
+508 EPVGNG

-529 ALTIDAYLTDYDKIS
+529 ALTIDGYLTDYDKTS
-544 FLTSVNLN
+544 FATIVTLN

>member
-1 MYSRMTRYL
+1 MCGRTTRYL

-16 CTLATSSPQGFAHA
+16 CTFATSSPQGFAHA

-82 GTKMILPLRATIPNG
+82 GTKMILPLRATLPNG

-153 GMLWVAG
+153 GVLWVAG

-183 WASVVTALSYVLAV
+183 WASVLTALSYVLAV

-219 SGLDSTLAP
+219 SGLDSTLAS
-228 SAVFGV
+228 SAVLGL
-234 ISMALLYAG
+234 IAMALLYAG
-243 CMAGE
+243 FVAGE
-248 RRRHGVLIAG
+248 QRRHGVLIAG
-258 VALAIGSFLVTGH
+258 ATLAIGSFLVTGH

-281 APVVGAHL
+281 APVVGVHL

-303 LSTRQLS
+303 LSTGQLS

-329 IVALIS
+329 IVVLIS
-335 GSAISLKQLGSPANL
+335 GTAISLKQLGSPAKL
-350 FNNDYGTVLLTKI
+350 FDNDYGTVLLTKI
-363 ILVFVIIGIAAY
+363 ILVLVIIGIAAY
-375 NKINLTPKLIA
+375 NKINLTPRLIA
-386 NDAAGVSKIKRTITL
+386 NDVAGVSKIRRTITL
-401 ELMLYLIVLAAASAL
+401 ELMLYVIVLAAASAL
-416 TVTTPPRALVATGEA
+416 TVTTPPRALVATGEP
-431 GAAEANMAMM
+431 GAAEAKMAMM

-480 GVIVQSATALEVT
+480 GVIVQDATALEVT

-529 ALTIDAYLTDYDKIS
+529 ALTIDGYLTDYDKTS
-544 FLTSVNLN
+544 FSTTVTLK

>member
-1 MYSRMTRYL
+1 MCGRMTRYL

-16 CTLATSSPQGFAHA
+16 CTFATSSPQGFAHA

-82 GTKMILPLRATIPNG
+82 GTKMILPLRATLPNG

-183 WASVVTALSYVLAV
+183 WASVLTALSYVLAV

-219 SGLDSTLAP
+219 SGLDSTLAS
-228 SAVFGV
+228 SAVLGL
-234 ISMALLYAG
+234 IAMALLYAG
-243 CMAGE
+243 FVAGE
-248 RRRHGVLIAG
+248 QRRHGVLIAG
-258 VALAIGSFLVTGH
+258 ATLAIGSFLVTGH

-281 APVVGAHL
+281 APVVGVHL

-303 LSTRQLS
+303 LSTGQLS

-329 IVALIS
+329 IVVLIS
-335 GSAISLKQLGSPANL
+335 GTAISLKQLGSPAKL
-350 FNNDYGTVLLTKI
+350 FDNDYGTVLLTKI
-363 ILVFVIIGIAAY
+363 ILVLVIIGIAAY
-375 NKINLTPKLIA
+375 NKINLTPRLIA
-386 NDAAGVSKIKRTITL
+386 NDVAGVSKIRRTITL
-401 ELMLYLIVLAAASAL
+401 ELMLYVIVLAAASAL

-431 GAAEANMAMM
+431 GAAEAKMAMM

-480 GVIVQSATALEVT
+480 GVIVQDATALEVT
-493 VALESAGISEVRLKA
+493 VALETAGISEVRLKA

-529 ALTIDAYLTDYDKIS
+529 ALTIDGYLTDYDKTS
-544 FLTSVNLN
+544 FSTTVTLK

>member
-1 MYSRMTRYL
+1 MTRYL

-16 CTLATSSPQGFAHA
+16 CTFATSSPQGFAHA

-82 GTKMILPLRATIPNG
+82 GTKMILPLRATLPNG

-183 WASVVTALSYVLAV
+183 WASVLTALSYVLAV

-219 SGLDSTLAP
+219 SGLDSTLAS
-228 SAVFGV
+228 SAVLGL
-234 ISMALLYAG
+234 IAMALLYAG
-243 CMAGE
+243 FVAGE
-248 RRRHGVLIAG
+248 QRRHGVLIAG
-258 VALAIGSFLVTGH
+258 ATLAIGSFLVTGH

-281 APVVGAHL
+281 APVVGVHL

-303 LSTRQLS
+303 LSTGQLS

-329 IVALIS
+329 IVVLIS
-335 GSAISLKQLGSPANL
+335 GTAISLKQLGSPAKL
-350 FNNDYGTVLLTKI
+350 FDNDYGTVLLTKI
-363 ILVFVIIGIAAY
+363 ILVLVIVGIAAF
-375 NKINLTPKLIA
+375 NKINLTPRLIA
-386 NDAAGVSKIKRTITL
+386 NDVAGVSKIRRTITL
-401 ELMLYLIVLAAASAL
+401 ELMLYVIVLAAASAL
-416 TVTTPPRALVATGEA
+416 TVTTPPRALVATGEP
-431 GAAEANMAMM
+431 GAAEAKMAMM

-480 GVIVQSATALEVT
+480 GVIVQDATALEVT

-529 ALTIDAYLTDYDKIS
+529 ALTIDGYLTDYDKTS
-544 FLTSVNLN
+544 FSTTVTLK

>member
-1 MYSRMTRYL
+1 MTRYL
-10 LGLLLV
+10 FSLLLV
-16 CTLATSSPQGFAHA
+16 GALAASSPRAFAHA

-41 MLMQS
+41 MLMQP

-82 GTKMILPLRATIPNG
+82 GTKMILPLGALLPNG

-125 KTVDATA
+125 KSVDATA

-147 RWVLYA
+147 RWILYA

-160 TALFL
+160 TAIFML
-165 LLLGIEG
+165 LVGLDGA
-172 SLREDARQKAR
+172 LREDARQKAR
-183 WASVVTALSYVLAV
+183 WASVLTAWSYVLAV

-208 VDALWKAATWR
+208 ADALWQAATWR
-219 SGLDSTLAP
+219 SGFDSTLAS
-228 SAVFGV
+228 SAVFGL
-234 ISMALLYAG
+234 IAMLLLYAG
-243 CMAGE
+243 FAAGD
-248 RRRHGVLIAG
+248 RRRDGFLIAG
-258 VALAIGSFLVTGH
+258 VVLAIGSFLVTGH

-303 LSTRQLS
+303 LSTRMLS
-310 AADSGAL
+310 VSDSGAL
-317 MQRFS
+317 LQRFS
-322 NFAVPAV
+322 TFAVPAV
-329 IVALIS
+329 IVVLVS
-335 GSAISLKQLGSPANL
+335 GSAISLKQLGSPTKL
-350 FNNDYGTVLLTKI
+350 FDNDYGTVLLAKI

-386 NDAAGVSKIKRTITL
+386 NDAAGVAKIRRTITL
-401 ELMLYLIVLAAASAL
+401 ELMLYVIVLAAASAL

-431 GAAEANMAMM
+431 GAADAKMAMI
-441 SGGLV
+441 SGGLL
-446 KRTLENDAGYS
+446 KRTLRNAAAYS

-467 GENMLMVTVKDPA
+467 GENMLMVTLTDPA
-480 GVIVQSATALEVT
+480 GVIVDDATALEVT
-493 VALESAGISEVRLKA
+493 VALEAAGISEVRLKA
-508 EAVGNG
+508 EPVGNG

-529 ALTIDAYLTDYDKIS
+529 ALTIDGYLTDYDKTS
-544 FLTSVNLN
+544 FATIVTLN

>member
-1 MYSRMTRYL
+1 MCGRMTRYL

-16 CTLATSSPQGFAHA
+16 CTFATSSPQGFAHA

-82 GTKMILPLRATIPNG
+82 GTKMILPLRATLPNG

-125 KTVDATA
+125 KTIDATA

-183 WASVVTALSYVLAV
+183 WASVLTALSYVLAV

-219 SGLDSTLAP
+219 SGLDSTLAS
-228 SAVFGV
+228 SAVLGL
-234 ISMALLYAG
+234 IAMALLYAG
-243 CMAGE
+243 FVAGE
-248 RRRHGVLIAG
+248 QRRHGVLIAG
-258 VALAIGSFLVTGH
+258 ATLAIGSFLVTGH

-281 APVVGAHL
+281 APVVGVHL

-303 LSTRQLS
+303 LSTGQLS

-329 IVALIS
+329 IVVLIS
-335 GSAISLKQLGSPANL
+335 GTAISLKQLGSPAKL
-350 FNNDYGTVLLTKI
+350 FDNDYGTVLLTKI
-363 ILVFVIIGIAAY
+363 ILVLVIIGIAAY
-375 NKINLTPKLIA
+375 NKINLTPRLIA
-386 NDAAGVSKIKRTITL
+386 NDVAGVSKIRRTITL
-401 ELMLYLIVLAAASAL
+401 ELMLYVIVLAAASAL
-416 TVTTPPRALVATGEA
+416 TVTTPPRALVATGEP
-431 GAAEANMAMM
+431 GAAEAKMAMM

-480 GVIVQSATALEVT
+480 GVIVQDATALEVT

-529 ALTIDAYLTDYDKIS
+529 ALTIDGYLTDYDKTS
-544 FLTSVNLN
+544 FSTTVTLK

>member
-1 MYSRMTRYL
+1 MTRYL

-46 PSEVVANF
+46 PAEVVANF

-82 GTKMILPLRATIPNG
+82 GTKMILPLRATLPNG

-125 KTVDATA
+125 KTIDATA

-183 WASVVTALSYVLAV
+183 WASVLTALSYVLAV

-219 SGLDSTLAP
+219 SGLDSTLAS
-228 SAVFGV
+228 SAVLGL
-234 ISMALLYAG
+234 IAMALLYAG
-243 CMAGE
+243 FVAGE
-248 RRRHGVLIAG
+248 QRRHGVLIAG
-258 VALAIGSFLVTGH
+258 ATLAIGSFLVTGH

-281 APVVGAHL
+281 APVVGVHL

-303 LSTRQLS
+303 LSTGQLS

-329 IVALIS
+329 IVVLIS
-335 GSAISLKQLGSPANL
+335 GTAISLKQLGSPAKL
-350 FNNDYGTVLLTKI
+350 FDNDYGTVLLTKI
-363 ILVFVIIGIAAY
+363 ILVLVIIGIAAY
-375 NKINLTPKLIA
+375 NKINLTPRLIA
-386 NDAAGVSKIKRTITL
+386 NDVAGVSKIRRTITL
-401 ELMLYLIVLAAASAL
+401 ELMLYVIVLAAASAL

-431 GAAEANMAMM
+431 GAAEAKMAMM
-441 SGGLV
+441 TGGLV

-480 GVIVQSATALEVT
+480 GVIVQDATALEVT

-529 ALTIDAYLTDYDKIS
+529 ALTIDGYLTDYDKTS
-544 FLTSVNLN
+544 FSTTVTLK

>member
-1 MYSRMTRYL
+1 MTRYL

-16 CTLATSSPQGFAHA
+16 CTFATSSPQGFAHA

-82 GTKMILPLRATIPNG
+82 GTKMILPLRATLPNG

-183 WASVVTALSYVLAV
+183 WASVLTALSYVLAV

-219 SGLDSTLAP
+219 SGLDSTLAS
-228 SAVFGV
+228 SAVLGL
-234 ISMALLYAG
+234 IAMALLYAG
-243 CMAGE
+243 FVAGE
-248 RRRHGVLIAG
+248 QRRHGVLIAG
-258 VALAIGSFLVTGH
+258 ATLAIGSFLVTGH

-281 APVVGAHL
+281 APVVGVHL

-303 LSTRQLS
+303 LSTGQLS

-329 IVALIS
+329 IVVLIS
-335 GSAISLKQLGSPANL
+335 GTAISLKQLGSPAKL
-350 FNNDYGTVLLTKI
+350 FDNDYGTVLLTKI
-363 ILVFVIIGIAAY
+363 ILVLVIIGIAAY
-375 NKINLTPKLIA
+375 NKINLTPRLIA
-386 NDAAGVSKIKRTITL
+386 NDVAGVSKIRRTITL
-401 ELMLYLIVLAAASAL
+401 ELMLYVIVLAAASAL
-416 TVTTPPRALVATGEA
+416 TVTTPPRALVATGEP
-431 GAAEANMAMM
+431 GAAEAKMAMM

-480 GVIVQSATALEVT
+480 GVIVQDATALEVT

-529 ALTIDAYLTDYDKIS
+529 ALTIDGYLTDYDKTS
-544 FLTSVNLN
+544 FSTTVTLK